1 MHLLFSHIE
10 SFFAANLDLILQV
23 LLHCVVLSL
32 LVKLIDKSVAN
43 IKNKIYKNPD
53 NSSLLHLVLLLTKVI
68 KVIVA
73 LCILG
78 SFLQCRGYSLSS
90 VMTGLGITGL
100 AIGFAAKEMLSS
112 VLGSILIMTDK
123 VYKIGDYVIINGVE
137 GVVETVNFRSTKIR
151 TINNTL
157 ITIPNNIT
165 ADTIVQNR
173 SQSEFFRL
181 LDTFDI
187 EYGTSDEKVEEALE
201 ILNNICDEDED
212 IKSGHITMVS
222 KLGENAITLQL
233 IANTNTNH
241 WMKYLRIKDRV
252 YKETLKRFRN
262 AGISFAFPSR
272 SVYVRKNED

>member
-1 MHLLFSHIE
+1 MEIFRHIE
-10 SFFAANLDLILQV
+10 AFFLSNLDLILQV
-23 LLHCVVLSL
+23 LLHCAVLSIL
-32 LVKLIDKSVAN
+32 LRIIDKAVKN
-43 IKNKIYKNPD
+43 IREKIYKNPD
-53 NSSLLHLVLLLTKVI
+53 NSSLLHLLLLLTKVA

-137 GVVETVNFRSTKIR
+137 GIVESINFRSTKIR
-151 TINNTL
+151 TINNIL

-173 SQSEFFRL
+173 SNSEFFRL
-181 LDTFDI
+181 IETFDI
-187 EYGTSDEKVEEALE
+187 EYDTTDEKVQEALD
-201 ILNNICDEDED
+201 ILNSICDENDG
-212 IKSGHITMVS
+212 IQSGHITMVS
-222 KLGENAITLQL
+222 GLSESSIKLQL

-241 WMKYLRIKDRV
+241 WMKYLRIKDTV
-252 YKETLKRFRN
+252 YKETLRRFREN
-262 AGISFAFPSR
+262 GINFAFPSQ
-272 SVYVRKNED
+272 SVYIKNNEN